1 MIKQFNT
8 AMIKSSLYQYTGADV
23 NNGNIKKYL
32 NIVLQSLAAKAKWAI
47 PKYLKQNV

>member
-23 NNGNIKKYL
+23 NNANIKKYL
-32 NIVLQSLAAKAKWAI
+32 NIVLQSLAAKA
-47 PKYLKQNV
+47 N